1 MDETWKHYRKWWK
14 GQSQQP
20 HTVPFHLH
28 VVHREGSRKEAAKGA
43 GQNLSLLV
51 WVTTDVC
58 AQGWEAEISG
68 DKIYL
73 QFTAIHSEWWIKW
86 YVYSPLIKML
96 FV

>member
-28 VVHREGSRKEAAKGA
+28 VVHREGSRKEAAKGTS
-43 GQNLSLLV
+43 QKLSLLV

-58 AQGWEAEISG
+58 AQGWEVIKFTYSL
-68 DKIYL
+68 L
-73 QFTAIHSEWWIKW
+73 QSILNGELSDMCIL
-86 YVYSPLIKML
+86 P
-96 FV
+96 